1 MKISLPYYLV
11 ALFAGFAYAIIKNYA
26 PGLPLTEEQ
35 VLWLVLAI
43 LAALNVDVVN
53 ALRVKR
59 II

>member
-11 ALFAGFAYAIIKNYA
+11 TLFAGFVYAIIKNYA

-35 VLWLVLAI
+35 VLWLVIAVLT
-43 LAALNVDVVN
+43 LLNVDVVN
-53 ALRVKR
+53 ALRVQR